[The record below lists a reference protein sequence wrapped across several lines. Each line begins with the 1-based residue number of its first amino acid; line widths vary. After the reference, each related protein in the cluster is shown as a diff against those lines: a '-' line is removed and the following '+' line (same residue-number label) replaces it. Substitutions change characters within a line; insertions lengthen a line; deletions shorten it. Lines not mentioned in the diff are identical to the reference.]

1 MTRGNL
7 RIYLGAAAGV
17 GTTYAML
24 SEAQRR
30 RSRGASVEIGCVSPS
45 DRPRTTALADEV
57 NGGAP
62 VPTALDVDAL
72 AKSRPNVVLVDD
84 LATDNPA
91 GSRRRHR
98 WQDVDDLLDHGFDV
112 ITTLHVQHIAA
123 LAEQVRLI
131 TGEAPSATVPDEFL
145 ARVDQFELID
155 IAPEAIRRRIAHGNV
170 FGARFEPSKTELYNG
185 EGFAQLRVLLMYWLA
200 DRLAVSLRTDAAGL
214 KAHVPGSTVG
224 TDHGA
229 RHGGRRGL
237 FSRSR

>member
-7 RIYLGAAAGV
+7 RIYLGAATGV

-30 RSRGASVEIGCVSPS
+30 RSRGARVEVGCITPH
-45 DRPRTTALADEV
+45 DRPRTKALAEEV
-57 NGGAP
+57 HGAAA
-62 VPTALDVDAL
+62 VPTTLDVDRLVA
-72 AKSRPNVVLVDD
+72 ARPNAVLVDD
-84 LATDNPA
+84 LSFDNPA

-112 ITTLHVQHIAA
+112 ITTLTVQHIGS
-123 LAEQVRLI
+123 LADQVRRI
-131 TGEAPSATVPDEFL
+131 TGSSPDATVPDEFL
-145 ARVDQFELID
+145 AKVHQFELID

-170 FGARFEPSKTELYNG
+170 FGTHFDAQQAELFNG
-185 EGFAQLRVLLMYWLA
+185 EAFPQLRVLTLYWLA
-200 DRLAVSLRTDAAGL
+200 DRLALSLRTDAAGL